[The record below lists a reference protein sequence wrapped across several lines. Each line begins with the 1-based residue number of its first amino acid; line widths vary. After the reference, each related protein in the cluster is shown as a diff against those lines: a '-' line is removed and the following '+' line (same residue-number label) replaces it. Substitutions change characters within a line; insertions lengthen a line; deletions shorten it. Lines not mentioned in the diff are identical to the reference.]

1 MATTSPPPPVTG
13 GEVERLTLYLRAHI
27 PPTATEKLPDDVVPW
42 LASVDPDSLL
52 AASLLA
58 AAFPVFAE
66 SNVKW
71 SIASSASLPRPDRSA
86 APLLLS
92 DRRTQAVVGIG
103 AIYDLL
109 TPLLHHFSDSSTSSA
124 QQQGTDLALRAYL
137 QRHLTPLSY
146 HALYAIPE
154 TLNERV
160 LPAYKLAYQRTARP
174 PVPSGLRHTLAM
186 WARHSSAVNEVIR
199 LRTQLTPALQRA
211 GLSTPDDEAR
221 AARDAAHATT
231 TISSNLRQLP
241 SAGQD
246 VFASS
251 TSARTESARLG
262 IPPHAPGMGPSDAS
276 TTSHRFRQA
285 KVCTTSIFLPLQVV
299 ERTRTD

>member
-1 MATTSPPPPVTG
+1 MATVPPRSESAA
-13 GEVERLTLYLRAHI
+13 GEVEQLTLSLRAHI
-27 PPTATEKLPDDVVPW
+27 PQTSTEEPPGDVAPW

-58 AAFPVFAE
+58 AAFPATSLE

-71 SIASSASLPRPDRSA
+71 QIASSASLSRPDRSA
-86 APLLLS
+86 APFLIS

-109 TPLLHHFSDSSTSSA
+109 APLLNPSSTPA
-124 QQQGTDLALRAYL
+124 QQGTDLALRAYL
-137 QRHLTPLSY
+137 QRHLTPLTH

-174 PVPSGLRHTLAM
+174 PAPSGVRHTLAM
-186 WARHSSAVNEVIR
+186 WARQSAAVNEVIR
-199 LRTQLTPALQRA
+199 LRTLLTPALQRA

-221 AARDAAHATT
+221 AARDAAQATT
-231 TISSNLRQLP
+231 PHHLRQLP

-251 TSARTESARLG
+251 TSAQTERARLG
-262 IPPHAPGMGPSDAS
+262 IPSHAPGMGPSDAS

-285 KVCTTSIFLPLQVV
+285 KVGPLIVFLVY
-299 ERTRTD
+299 